1 VKTKEVTRL
10 SDRRKRVETQSVCFS
25 RILQSPLTK
34 LWQIILLL
42 AAVGVFTVYGTVLV
56 AQKGALREVD
66 RKFLD
71 DLAQKQDGSTHSTLV
86 QNSDPAAAIEISR
99 PSVPRAELVVN
110 CAVVRRGELVVH
122 TGTAKRKHQS
132 ITTSLRRSQIPKDL

>member
-1 VKTKEVTRL
+1 M
-10 SDRRKRVETQSVCFS
+10 
-25 RILQSPLTK
+25 
-34 LWQIILLL
+34 LLL
-42 AAVGVFTVYGTVLV
+42 VAVCVLVVYGTVLV
-56 AQKGALREVD
+56 VQKRAIREVD

-71 DLAQKQDGSTHSTLV
+71 DLAQKQGEGTHSTLV
-86 QNSDPAAAIEISR
+86 QNNGRAGAIEISR

-122 TGTAKRKHQS
+122 AGTAKRKHQS

>member
-1 VKTKEVTRL
+1 M
-10 SDRRKRVETQSVCFS
+10 ETQNVWAFFP
-25 RILQSPLTK
+25 RILQSQLMN
-34 LWQIILLL
+34 LWRIILLL
-42 AAVGVFTVYGTVLV
+42 AAVCVFVVYGTVLV
-56 AQKGALREVD
+56 AQKRAIREVD

-71 DLAQKQDGSTHSTLV
+71 DLAQKQDGDTHSTLV
-86 QNSDPAAAIEISR
+86 QNSGPAGAIEISR

>member
-1 VKTKEVTRL
+1 MT
-10 SDRRKRVETQSVCFS
+10 
-25 RILQSPLTK
+25 
-34 LWQIILLL
+34 LWPIILLL
-42 AAVGVFTVYGTVLV
+42 VAVCVFVVYGTVLV
-56 AQKGALREVD
+56 AQKRAIREVD

-71 DLAQKQDGSTHSTLV
+71 DLAQKQDGDTHFTLV
-86 QNSDPAAAIEISR
+86 QNSGPAGAIEISR

-122 TGTAKRKHQS
+122 NGTAKHKHQS

>member
-1 VKTKEVTRL
+1 M
-10 SDRRKRVETQSVCFS
+10 ETQNVWAFFLRIWPS
-25 RILQSPLTK
+25 RLTK
-34 LWQIILLL
+34 LWRIILFL
-42 AAVGVFTVYGTVLV
+42 AAVCVFVVYGTVLV
-56 AQKGALREVD
+56 AQKRAIREVD

-71 DLAQKQDGSTHSTLV
+71 ELAQKQDGVTHFTLV
-86 QNSDPAAAIEISR
+86 QNSGPAGAIEISR

-122 TGTAKRKHQS
+122 NGTVKHKHQT

>member
-1 VKTKEVTRL
+1 M
-10 SDRRKRVETQSVCFS
+10 ETQNVWAFIP
-25 RILQSPLTK
+25 RILQSQLTE
-34 LWQIILLL
+34 LWRTILLL
-42 AAVGVFTVYGTVLV
+42 AAVCVFVVYGTVSV
-56 AQKGALREVD
+56 AQKRAVREVD

-71 DLAQKQDGSTHSTLV
+71 ELAQKQDGGTHSTLV
-86 QNSDPAAAIEISR
+86 LVQNSGPAGAIGISR

-122 TGTAKRKHQS
+122 TGTVKRKHQS

>member
-1 VKTKEVTRL
+1 VKTIEVTRL
-10 SDRRKRVETQSVCFS
+10 SDRRKRVVTQNVRFS

-34 LWQIILLL
+34 VWQIILLL
-42 AAVGVFTVYGTVLV
+42 AAVGVFAVYGAVLV
-56 AQKGALREVD
+56 AQKGAIREVD

-71 DLAQKQDGSTHSTLV
+71 DLAQKQDEGTLV
-86 QNSDPAAAIEISR
+86 QNSGPAGATDISR

-110 CAVVRRGELVVH
+110 YAVVRRGELVVH
-122 TGTAKRKHQS
+122 TGTVKRKHQN

>member
-1 VKTKEVTRL
+1 M
-10 SDRRKRVETQSVCFS
+10 ETQNVWAFFL
-25 RILQSPLTK
+25 RILQSRLTK
-34 LWQIILLL
+34 LWRIILFL
-42 AAVGVFTVYGTVLV
+42 AAVCVFVVYGSALV
-56 AQKGALREVD
+56 VQKRAIREAD

-71 DLAQKQDGSTHSTLV
+71 ELAQKQDGGTHPTLVLV
-86 QNSDPAAAIEISR
+86 QNSGPAGAIGISR

-122 TGTAKRKHQS
+122 TGTVKRKHQS

>member
-1 VKTKEVTRL
+1 M
-10 SDRRKRVETQSVCFS
+10 ETQNVWAFFL
-25 RILQSPLTK
+25 RILQSRLTK
-34 LWQIILLL
+34 LWRIILFL
-42 AAVGVFTVYGTVLV
+42 AAVCVFVVYGSALV
-56 AQKGALREVD
+56 VQKRAIREAD

-71 DLAQKQDGSTHSTLV
+71 ELAQKQDGGTHPTLVLV
-86 QNSDPAAAIEISR
+86 QNSGPAGAIGISR

-122 TGTAKRKHQS
+122 NGTAKHKHQS

>member
-1 VKTKEVTRL
+1 MEI
-10 SDRRKRVETQSVCFS
+10 QSVWAFFPRLLPS
-25 RILQSPLTK
+25 QLAK
-34 LWQIILLL
+34 LWRIIFLL
-42 AAVGVFTVYGTVLV
+42 AAVCVLVVCGTVLV
-56 AQKGALREVD
+56 GQKRAIREVD

-71 DLAQKQDGSTHSTLV
+71 DLAQKQDGGTHSTLV
-86 QNSDPAAAIEISR
+86 LVQNSGPASAIEISR

-122 TGTAKRKHQS
+122 PGTVKRKHQS